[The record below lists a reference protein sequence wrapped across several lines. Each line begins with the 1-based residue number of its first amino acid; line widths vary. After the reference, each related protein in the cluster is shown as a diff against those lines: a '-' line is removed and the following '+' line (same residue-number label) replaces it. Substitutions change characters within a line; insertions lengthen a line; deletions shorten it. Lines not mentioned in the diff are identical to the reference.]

1 MTYRYVVYDL
11 QKNFNA
17 TFDDADFTFNQILYW
32 VMVIANRLRV
42 QQTMLTNSDLFTS
55 TFNNIPVLTDSNGR
69 KYIDLPV
76 QIMDLQNNAGVVYL
90 TYNEDTC
97 SCEGPRFAQV
107 WFQGVNLPNVQHL
120 YLDAYTTPSASNP
133 YFYRVGHK
141 VDGSGVNRLY
151 LLGVECV
158 PVTSVEIAVKSSL
171 DPKKLCNIDE
181 EIPVPDE
188 MIQDLVMQVLQLGRF
203 IMLMPKEVTNEGED
217 EAELNTQMYANRAIN
232 PPQAQP
238 MQQQQAE

>member
-11 QKNFNA
+11 QKSFNA

-32 VMVIANRLRV
+32 VMVVANRLRV
-42 QQTMLTNSDLFTS
+42 QQTMATNSDLFTS

-76 QIMDLQNNAGVVYL
+76 QIMDLPNNAGVVYL
-90 TYNEDTC
+90 TYNEETC
-97 SCEGPRFAQV
+97 ECEGPRFAQV

-120 YLDAYTTPSASNP
+120 YLDVYTTPSSTNP
-133 YFYRVGHK
+133 YYYRVGHK
-141 VDGSGVNRLY
+141 VDGSAVNRLY

-158 PVTSVEIAVKSSL
+158 PVKSIEIAVKSSL
-171 DPKKLCNIDE
+171 DPKTLCSIDDD
-181 EIPVPDE
+181 IPLPDE
-188 MIQDLVMQVLQLGRF
+188 MVQDLVMQVLQLGKF

-217 EAELNTQMYANRAIN
+217 ESELNTQMYANRAVN
-232 PPQAQP
+232 PPQLQP
-238 MQQQQAE
+238 LQQQQAE